1 MSYLIIFLF
10 TLLSCFLF
18 DKIGVYPILRSLTQS
33 YKEQMA
39 VMTAKDISD
48 EERQK
53 KLLALIPG
61 QLMALLKLIGSI
73 LLFISPFFA
82 YIALAPYSSYFDT
95 PTLYSIWGIGISLV
109 AVVLYIMI
117 KKRYGVHKDGEG
129 TS

>member
-1 MSYLIIFLF
+1 
-10 TLLSCFLF
+10 
-18 DKIGVYPILRSLTQS
+18 
-33 YKEQMA
+33 
-39 VMTAKDISD
+39 MTAKDISD

-73 LLFISPFFA
+73 LLFISPFFV
-82 YIALAPYSSYFDT
+82 YIALEPYSSYFDT

-109 AVVLYIMI
+109 AVLLYIMI